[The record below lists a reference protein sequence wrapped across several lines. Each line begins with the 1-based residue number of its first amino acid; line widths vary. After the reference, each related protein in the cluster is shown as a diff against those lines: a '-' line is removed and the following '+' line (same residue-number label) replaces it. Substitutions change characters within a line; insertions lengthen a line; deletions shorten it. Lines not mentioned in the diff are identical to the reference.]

1 MAEENIT
8 VGVLGLGII
17 GSRVAQNLRD
27 KGWKTF
33 VWNRTPQD
41 HPDVLDSPEAVAA
54 QARVLQIF
62 VRDGDALLSVVDQMA
77 SQLGQGHVVLNHATV
92 SPEATSEAALRVG
105 NTGAAFL
112 DCPFTGSRDAANQG
126 KLNYYVGGEQ
136 AVVEE
141 VRAVLDASAQTV
153 THLGSIGHATVL
165 KIATNMISATTV
177 AILSEA
183 LAVCEKGG
191 VEPSKME
198 QALAVNGCASG
209 LSGMKLPTML
219 TGDYLPHFSLKNML
233 KDANFGLDMAD
244 KDGLTLPVLSS
255 AAAAMIEQMNAGRG
269 EEDYSVV
276 YENYRNG

>member
-1 MAEENIT
+1 MAEKNIA

-17 GSRVAQNLRD
+17 GRRVAQNLRD

-33 VWNRTPQD
+33 VWNRTPQE
-41 HPDVLDSPEAVAA
+41 HPDVLDSPEAVAGQA
-54 QARVLQIF
+54 QVLQIF
-62 VRDGDALLSVVDQMA
+62 VRDGDALLSVVDA
-77 SQLGQGHVVLNHATV
+77 IAAQLGEGHVVLNHATV
-92 SPEATSEAALRVG
+92 SPEATSEAALRVSK
-105 NTGAAFL
+105 TGAAFL
-112 DCPFTGSRDAANQG
+112 DCPFTGSRDAAQQG
-126 KLNYYVGGEQ
+126 KLNYYVGGER
-136 AVVEE
+136 AVVEKI
-141 VRAVLDASAQTV
+141 RAVLDVSAQSV
-153 THLGSIGHATVL
+153 TLLGDIGHATVL

-191 VEPSKME
+191 VDPQKME

-233 KDANFGLDMAD
+233 KDANFGLALAD
-244 KDGLTLPVLSS
+244 QSGMKLPVLSS
-255 AAAAMIEQMNAGRG
+255 AATAMIEQMEAGRG

-276 YENYRNG
+276 FENYRD

>member
-1 MAEENIT
+1 MSEENIT

-27 KGWKTF
+27 QGWRTC

-41 HPDVLDSPEAVAA
+41 HPDVLGSPGEVAA
-54 QARVLQIF
+54 QACILQIF
-62 VRDGDALLSVVDQMA
+62 VRDGEALLSVLDQMA
-77 SQLGQGHVVLNHATV
+77 PQLSEEHVVLNHATV
-92 SPEATSEAALRVG
+92 SPEATHEAATRAG
-105 NTGAAFL
+105 HAGAAFL
-112 DCPFTGSRDAANQG
+112 DCPFTGSRDAAAAG

-136 AVVEE
+136 AVVEQ
-141 VRAVLDASAQTV
+141 VRGVLEASAQTV
-153 THLGSIGHATVL
+153 THLGKIGNATVL

-191 VEPSKME
+191 VDPQKME

-219 TGDYLPHFSLKNML
+219 AADYLPHFSLKNML
-233 KDANFGLDMAD
+233 KDAEFGLALAD
-244 KDGLTLPVLSS
+244 KGEMELPVLAS

-269 EEDYSVV
+269 EDDYSVV
-276 YENYRNG
+276 YENYRQR

>member
-1 MAEENIT
+1 MAEKNIA

-33 VWNRTPQD
+33 VWNRTPQE
-41 HPDVLDSPEAVAA
+41 HPDVLDSPGAVAGQA
-54 QARVLQIF
+54 QVLQIF
-62 VRDGDALLSVVDQMA
+62 VRDGDALLSVVDA
-77 SQLGQGHVVLNHATV
+77 IAAQLGEGHVVLNHATV
-92 SPEATSEAALRVG
+92 SPAATNEAALRVSK
-105 NTGAAFL
+105 TGAAFL
-112 DCPFTGSRDAANQG
+112 DCPFTGSRDAAEQG
-126 KLNYYVGGEQ
+126 KLNYYVGGER
-136 AVVEE
+136 AVVERI
-141 VRAVLDASAQTV
+141 RAVLDASAQTV
-153 THLGSIGHATVL
+153 TLLGDIGHATVL

-191 VEPSKME
+191 VDPQKME

-233 KDANFGLDMAD
+233 KDANFGLALAD
-244 KDGLTLPVLSS
+244 QSGMKLPVLSS
-255 AAAAMIEQMNAGRG
+255 AATAMIEQMEAGRG
-269 EEDYSVV
+269 EDDYSVV
-276 YENYRNG
+276 FENYRD

>member
-1 MAEENIT
+1 MAEKNIA

-33 VWNRTPQD
+33 VWNRTPQE
-41 HPDVLDSPEAVAA
+41 HPDVLDSPEAVADQA
-54 QARVLQIF
+54 QVLQIF
-62 VRDGDALLSVVDQMA
+62 VRDGDALLSVVDA
-77 SQLGQGHVVLNHATV
+77 IAAQLGEGHVVLNHATV
-92 SPEATSEAALRVG
+92 SPEATSEAALRVSK
-105 NTGAAFL
+105 TGSAFL
-112 DCPFTGSRDAANQG
+112 DCPFTGSRDAAEQG
-126 KLNYYVGGEQ
+126 KLNYYVGGER
-136 AVVEE
+136 AVVEKI
-141 VRAVLDASAQTV
+141 RAVLDASAQSV
-153 THLGSIGHATVL
+153 TLLGDIGHATVL

-191 VEPSKME
+191 VDPQKME

-233 KDANFGLDMAD
+233 KDANFGLALAD
-244 KDGLTLPVLSS
+244 QSGMKLPVLSS
-255 AAAAMIEQMNAGRG
+255 AATAMIEQMEAGRG

-276 YENYRNG
+276 FENYRD

>member
-1 MAEENIT
+1 MAEKNIA

-33 VWNRTPQD
+33 VWNRTPQE
-41 HPDVLDSPEAVAA
+41 HPDVLDSPEAVAGQA
-54 QARVLQIF
+54 QVLQIF
-62 VRDGDALLSVVDQMA
+62 VRDGDALLSVVDA
-77 SQLGQGHVVLNHATV
+77 IAAQLGEGHVVLNHATV
-92 SPEATSEAALRVG
+92 SPEATSEAALRVSK
-105 NTGAAFL
+105 TGAAFL
-112 DCPFTGSRDAANQG
+112 DCPFTGSRDAAEQG
-126 KLNYYVGGEQ
+126 KLNYYVGGER
-136 AVVEE
+136 AVVEKI
-141 VRAVLDASAQTV
+141 RAVLDVSAQSV
-153 THLGSIGHATVL
+153 TLLGDIGHATVL

-191 VEPSKME
+191 VDPQKME

-233 KDANFGLDMAD
+233 KDANFGLALAD
-244 KDGLTLPVLSS
+244 QSGMKLPVLSS
-255 AAAAMIEQMNAGRG
+255 AATAMIEQMEAGRG

-276 YENYRNG
+276 FENYRD

>member
-1 MAEENIT
+1 MAEKNIA

-33 VWNRTPQD
+33 VWNRTPQE
-41 HPDVLDSPEAVAA
+41 HPDVLDSPEAVADQA
-54 QARVLQIF
+54 QVLQIF
-62 VRDGDALLSVVDQMA
+62 VRDGDALLSVVDA
-77 SQLGQGHVVLNHATV
+77 IATQLGEGHVVLNHATV
-92 SPEATSEAALRVG
+92 SPEATSEAALRVSK
-105 NTGAAFL
+105 TGAAFL
-112 DCPFTGSRDAANQG
+112 DCPFTGSRDAAEQG
-126 KLNYYVGGEQ
+126 KLNYYVGGER
-136 AVVEE
+136 AVVEKI
-141 VRAVLDASAQTV
+141 RAVLDASAQSV
-153 THLGSIGHATVL
+153 TLLGDIGHATVL

-191 VEPSKME
+191 VDPQKME

-233 KDANFGLDMAD
+233 KDANFGLALAD
-244 KDGLTLPVLSS
+244 QSGMKLPVLSS
-255 AAAAMIEQMNAGRG
+255 AATAMIKQMEAGRG

-276 YENYRNG
+276 FENYRD

>member
-1 MAEENIT
+1 MAEKNIT

-33 VWNRTPQD
+33 VWNRTPQE
-41 HPDVLDSPEAVAA
+41 HPDVLDSPGAVAGQA
-54 QARVLQIF
+54 QVLQIF
-62 VRDGDALLSVVDQMA
+62 VRDGDALLSVVDA
-77 SQLGQGHVVLNHATV
+77 IAAQLGEGHVVLNHATV
-92 SPEATSEAALRVG
+92 SPAATNEAALRVSK
-105 NTGAAFL
+105 TGAAFL
-112 DCPFTGSRDAANQG
+112 DCPFTGSRDAAEQG
-126 KLNYYVGGEQ
+126 KLNYYVGGER
-136 AVVEE
+136 AVVERI
-141 VRAVLDASAQTV
+141 RAVLDASAQTV
-153 THLGSIGHATVL
+153 TLLGDIGHATVL

-191 VEPSKME
+191 VDPQKME

-233 KDANFGLDMAD
+233 KDANFGLALAD
-244 KDGLTLPVLSS
+244 QSGMKLPVLSS
-255 AAAAMIEQMNAGRG
+255 AATAMIEQMEAGRG
-269 EEDYSVV
+269 EDDYSVV
-276 YENYRNG
+276 FENYRD

>member
-1 MAEENIT
+1 MAEKNIA

-33 VWNRTPQD
+33 VWNRTPQE
-41 HPDVLDSPEAVAA
+41 HPDVLDSPEAVADQA
-54 QARVLQIF
+54 QVLQIF
-62 VRDGDALLSVVDQMA
+62 VRDGDALLSVVDA
-77 SQLGQGHVVLNHATV
+77 IAAQLGEGHVVLNHATV
-92 SPEATSEAALRVG
+92 SPEATSEAALRVSK
-105 NTGAAFL
+105 TGAAFL
-112 DCPFTGSRDAANQG
+112 DCPFTGSRDAAEQG
-126 KLNYYVGGEQ
+126 KLNYYVGGER
-136 AVVEE
+136 AVVEKI
-141 VRAVLDASAQTV
+141 RAVLDASAQSV
-153 THLGSIGHATVL
+153 TLLGDIGHATVL

-191 VEPSKME
+191 VDPQKME

-233 KDANFGLDMAD
+233 KDANFGLALAD
-244 KDGLTLPVLSS
+244 QSGMKLPVLSS
-255 AAAAMIEQMNAGRG
+255 AATAMIKQMEAGRG

-276 YENYRNG
+276 FENYRD

>member
-1 MAEENIT
+1 MAEKNIA

-33 VWNRTPQD
+33 VWNRTPQE
-41 HPDVLDSPEAVAA
+41 HPDVLDSPEAVADQA
-54 QARVLQIF
+54 QVLQIF
-62 VRDGDALLSVVDQMA
+62 VRDGDALLSVVDA
-77 SQLGQGHVVLNHATV
+77 IAAQLGEGHVVLNHATV
-92 SPEATSEAALRVG
+92 SPEATSEAALRVSK
-105 NTGAAFL
+105 TGSAFL
-112 DCPFTGSRDAANQG
+112 DCPFTGSRDAAEQG
-126 KLNYYVGGEQ
+126 KLNYYVGGER
-136 AVVEE
+136 AVVEKI
-141 VRAVLDASAQTV
+141 RAVLDASAQSV
-153 THLGSIGHATVL
+153 TLLGDIGHATVL

-191 VEPSKME
+191 VDPQKME

-209 LSGMKLPTML
+209 LSAMKLPTML

-233 KDANFGLDMAD
+233 KDANFGLALAD
-244 KDGLTLPVLSS
+244 QSGMKLPVLSS
-255 AAAAMIEQMNAGRG
+255 AATAMIEQMEAGRG

-276 YENYRNG
+276 FENYRD

>member
-1 MAEENIT
+1 MAEENIA

-33 VWNRTPQD
+33 VWNRTPQE
-41 HPDVLDSPEAVAA
+41 HPDVLDSPGAVAGQA
-54 QARVLQIF
+54 QVLQIF
-62 VRDGDALLSVVDQMA
+62 VRDGDALLSVVDA
-77 SQLGQGHVVLNHATV
+77 IAAQLGEGHVVLNHATV
-92 SPEATSEAALRVG
+92 SPAATNEAALRVSK
-105 NTGAAFL
+105 TGAAFL
-112 DCPFTGSRDAANQG
+112 DCPFTGSRDAAEQG
-126 KLNYYVGGEQ
+126 KLNYYVGGER
-136 AVVEE
+136 AVVERI
-141 VRAVLDASAQTV
+141 RAVLDASAQTV
-153 THLGSIGHATVL
+153 TLLGDIGHATVL

-191 VEPSKME
+191 VDPQKME

-233 KDANFGLDMAD
+233 KDANFGLALAD
-244 KDGLTLPVLSS
+244 QSGMKLPVLSS
-255 AAAAMIEQMNAGRG
+255 AATAMIQQMEAGRG
-269 EEDYSVV
+269 EDDYSVV
-276 YENYRNG
+276 FENFRD

>member
-1 MAEENIT
+1 MAEKNIA

-33 VWNRTPQD
+33 VWNRTPQE
-41 HPDVLDSPEAVAA
+41 HPDVLDSPEAVAGQA
-54 QARVLQIF
+54 QVLQIF
-62 VRDGDALLSVVDQMA
+62 VRDGDALLSVVDA
-77 SQLGQGHVVLNHATV
+77 IATQLGEGHVVLNHATV
-92 SPEATSEAALRVG
+92 SPEATSEAALRVSK
-105 NTGAAFL
+105 TGAAFL
-112 DCPFTGSRDAANQG
+112 DCPFTGSRDAAEQG
-126 KLNYYVGGEQ
+126 KLNYYVGGER
-136 AVVEE
+136 AVVEKI
-141 VRAVLDASAQTV
+141 RAVLDVSAQSV
-153 THLGSIGHATVL
+153 TLLGDIGHATVL

-191 VEPSKME
+191 VDPQKME

-233 KDANFGLDMAD
+233 KDANFGLALAD
-244 KDGLTLPVLSS
+244 QSGMKLPVLSS
-255 AAAAMIEQMNAGRG
+255 AATAMIEQMEAGRG

-276 YENYRNG
+276 FENYRD

>member
-1 MAEENIT
+1 MAEKNIA

-33 VWNRTPQD
+33 VWNRTPQE
-41 HPDVLDSPEAVAA
+41 HPDVLDSPEAVAGQA
-54 QARVLQIF
+54 QVLQIF
-62 VRDGDALLSVVDQMA
+62 VRDGDALLSVVDA
-77 SQLGQGHVVLNHATV
+77 IAAQLGEGHVVLNHATV
-92 SPEATSEAALRVG
+92 SPEATSEAALRVSK
-105 NTGAAFL
+105 TGSAFL
-112 DCPFTGSRDAANQG
+112 DCPFTGSRDAAEQG
-126 KLNYYVGGEQ
+126 KLNYYVGGER
-136 AVVEE
+136 AVVEKI
-141 VRAVLDASAQTV
+141 RAVLDASAQSV
-153 THLGSIGHATVL
+153 TLLGDIGHATVL

-191 VEPSKME
+191 VDPQKME

-233 KDANFGLDMAD
+233 KDANFGLALAD
-244 KDGLTLPVLSS
+244 QSGMKLPVLSS
-255 AAAAMIEQMNAGRG
+255 AATAMIEQMEAGRG

-276 YENYRNG
+276 FENYRD

>member
-1 MAEENIT
+1 MAEKNIA

-17 GSRVAQNLRD
+17 GSRVAQNLRE

-33 VWNRTPQD
+33 VWNRTPQE
-41 HPDVLDSPEAVAA
+41 HPDVLDSPEAVAGQA
-54 QARVLQIF
+54 QVLQIF
-62 VRDGDALLSVVDQMA
+62 VRDGDALLSVVDA
-77 SQLGQGHVVLNHATV
+77 IAAQLGEGHVVLNHATV
-92 SPEATSEAALRVG
+92 SPEATNDAARRVSK
-105 NTGAAFL
+105 TGAAFL
-112 DCPFTGSRDAANQG
+112 DCPFTGSRDAAQQG
-126 KLNYYVGGEQ
+126 KLNYYVGGER
-136 AVVEE
+136 AVVEK
-141 VRAVLDASAQTV
+141 VRAVLDASAQSV
-153 THLGSIGHATVL
+153 TLLGDIGHATVL

-191 VEPSKME
+191 VDPQKME

-233 KDANFGLDMAD
+233 KDANFGLALAD
-244 KDGLTLPVLSS
+244 QSGMKLPVLSS
-255 AAAAMIEQMNAGRG
+255 AAMAMIQQMEAGRG

-276 YENYRNG
+276 FENYRD

>member
-1 MAEENIT
+1 MAEKNIA

-33 VWNRTPQD
+33 VWNRTPQE
-41 HPDVLDSPEAVAA
+41 HPDVLDSPEAVAGQA
-54 QARVLQIF
+54 QVLQIF
-62 VRDGDALLSVVDQMA
+62 VRDGDALLSVVDA
-77 SQLGQGHVVLNHATV
+77 IATQLGEGHVVLNHATV
-92 SPEATSEAALRVG
+92 SPEATSEAALRVSK
-105 NTGAAFL
+105 TGAAFL
-112 DCPFTGSRDAANQG
+112 DCPFTGSRDAAEQG
-126 KLNYYVGGEQ
+126 KLNYYVGGER
-136 AVVEE
+136 AVVEKI
-141 VRAVLDASAQTV
+141 RAVLDASAQSV
-153 THLGSIGHATVL
+153 TLLGDIGHATVL

-191 VEPSKME
+191 VDPQKME

-233 KDANFGLDMAD
+233 KDANFGLALAD
-244 KDGLTLPVLSS
+244 QSGMKLPVLSS
-255 AAAAMIEQMNAGRG
+255 AATAMIEQMEAGRG

-276 YENYRNG
+276 FENYRD

>member
-1 MAEENIT
+1 MAEKNIA

-33 VWNRTPQD
+33 VWNRTPQE
-41 HPDVLDSPEAVAA
+41 HPDVLDSPEAVADQA
-54 QARVLQIF
+54 QVLQIF
-62 VRDGDALLSVVDQMA
+62 VRDGDALLSVVDA
-77 SQLGQGHVVLNHATV
+77 IAAQLGEGHVVLNHATV
-92 SPEATSEAALRVG
+92 SPEATSEAALRVSK
-105 NTGAAFL
+105 TGAAFL
-112 DCPFTGSRDAANQG
+112 DCPFTGSRDAAEQG
-126 KLNYYVGGEQ
+126 KLNYYVGGER
-136 AVVEE
+136 AVVEKI
-141 VRAVLDASAQTV
+141 RAVLDVSAQSV
-153 THLGSIGHATVL
+153 TLLGDIGHATVL

-191 VEPSKME
+191 VDPQKME

-233 KDANFGLDMAD
+233 KDANFGLALAD
-244 KDGLTLPVLSS
+244 QSGMKLPVLSS
-255 AAAAMIEQMNAGRG
+255 AATAMIKQMEAGRG

-276 YENYRNG
+276 FENYRD

>member
-1 MAEENIT
+1 MAEKNIT

-33 VWNRTPQD
+33 VWNRTPQE
-41 HPDVLDSPEAVAA
+41 HPDVLDSPGAVAGQA
-54 QARVLQIF
+54 QVLQIF
-62 VRDGDALLSVVDQMA
+62 VRDGDALLSVVDA
-77 SQLGQGHVVLNHATV
+77 IAAQLGEGHVVLNHATV
-92 SPEATSEAALRVG
+92 SPAATNEAALRVSK
-105 NTGAAFL
+105 TGAAFL
-112 DCPFTGSRDAANQG
+112 DCPFTGSRDAAEQG

-136 AVVEE
+136 AVVERI
-141 VRAVLDASAQTV
+141 RAVLDASAQTV
-153 THLGSIGHATVL
+153 TLLGDIGHATVL

-191 VEPSKME
+191 VDPQKME

-233 KDANFGLDMAD
+233 KDANFGLALAD
-244 KDGLTLPVLSS
+244 QSGMKLPVLSS
-255 AAAAMIEQMNAGRG
+255 AATAMIEQMEAGRG
-269 EEDYSVV
+269 EDDYSVV
-276 YENYRNG
+276 FENYRD

>member
-1 MAEENIT
+1 MAEKNIA

-33 VWNRTPQD
+33 VWNRTPQE
-41 HPDVLDSPEAVAA
+41 HPDVLDSPEAVAGQA
-54 QARVLQIF
+54 QVLQIF
-62 VRDGDALLSVVDQMA
+62 VRDGDALLSVVDA
-77 SQLGQGHVVLNHATV
+77 IATQLGEGHVVLNHATV
-92 SPEATSEAALRVG
+92 SPEATSEAALRVSK
-105 NTGAAFL
+105 TGAAFL
-112 DCPFTGSRDAANQG
+112 DCPFTGSRDAAEQG
-126 KLNYYVGGEQ
+126 KLNYYVGGER
-136 AVVEE
+136 AVVEKI
-141 VRAVLDASAQTV
+141 RAVLDASAQSV
-153 THLGSIGHATVL
+153 TLLGDIGHATVL

-191 VEPSKME
+191 VDPQKME

-233 KDANFGLDMAD
+233 KDANFGLALAD
-244 KDGLTLPVLSS
+244 QSGMKLPVLSS
-255 AAAAMIEQMNAGRG
+255 AATAMIKQMEAGRG

-276 YENYRNG
+276 FENYRD

>member
-1 MAEENIT
+1 MAEKKIV

-33 VWNRTPQD
+33 VWNRTPQE
-41 HPDVLDSPEAVAA
+41 HPDVLDSPEAVAGQA
-54 QARVLQIF
+54 QVLQIF
-62 VRDGDALLSVVDQMA
+62 VRDGDALLSVVDA
-77 SQLGQGHVVLNHATV
+77 IAAQLGEGHVVLNHATV
-92 SPEATSEAALRVG
+92 SPEATSEAALRVSK
-105 NTGAAFL
+105 TGAAFL
-112 DCPFTGSRDAANQG
+112 DCPFTGSRDAAEQG
-126 KLNYYVGGEQ
+126 KLNYYVGGER
-136 AVVEE
+136 AVVEKIRE
-141 VRAVLDASAQTV
+141 VLDASAQSV
-153 THLGSIGHATVL
+153 TLLGDIGHATVL

-191 VEPSKME
+191 VNPQKME

-233 KDANFGLDMAD
+233 KDANFGLALAD
-244 KDGLTLPVLSS
+244 QSGMKLPVLSS
-255 AAAAMIEQMNAGRG
+255 AATAMIQQMEAGRG

-276 YENYRNG
+276 FENYRD